1 MTNYVKELSIMSKF
15 VVLRYVSSETVRSGA
30 NPNSAS
36 LGSLAN
42 GKQLELMQEAAVKY
56 NDYTY
61 YFKVAF
67 NGKTGYIRTRYMDE
81 VRPDGY
87 FAVQPDYSKY
97 TDYVRVKCAGNL
109 NVRTSADLNSAT
121 NILARR
127 AEHGDVLALGSLAQ
141 TNGCWQV
148 EFDGRKAYV
157 SAGTAY
163 TERVGPT
170 AIPGG
175 NTPAQNAN
183 CVRVKCTSLNV
194 RASADLGSATNIVGA
209 AKNGDVLA
217 LKSTTQINGCWQVEF
232 KGQTAY
238 VSAGT
243 AYTERIT
250 STAVPS
256 ENTTVQSA
264 AWAAIVNQKDQTV
277 SVYKNK
283 ILIRFCACTT
293 GGTTK
298 DRFTP
303 VGTFTHKQ
311 DMNGLPG
318 KKSLFLSWHTSDP
331 AKEIPGE
338 EDLTVFDCV
347 RVTGSVY
354 FHRVP
359 RQANDSYDYYKARL
373 NAAGSHGCIRIPE
386 VHSRWL
392 YDNFAYGGVIVVQP
406 L

>member
-1 MTNYVKELSIMSKF
+1 MSNYA
-15 VVLRYVSSETVRSGA
+15 VLRYVTSETVRGAA
-30 NPNSAS
+30 NPTSAS

-42 GKQLELMQEAAVKY
+42 GKQLELLQEAAIKY
-56 NDYTY
+56 NDYTW
-61 YFKVAF
+61 YFKVSF

-81 VRPDGY
+81 VRPGGY

-97 TDYVRVKCAGNL
+97 ANYVRVTCAGNL

-127 AEHGDVLALGSLAQ
+127 AEHGDVLALKSTAQ

-148 EFDGRKAYV
+148 EFDGRAAYV

-163 TERVGPT
+163 TERIDPT

-175 NTPAQNAN
+175 SVPAQSAD
-183 CVRVKCTSLNV
+183 CVRVKCACLNV
-194 RASADLGSATNIVGA
+194 RSSADLGSASNILGT
-209 AKNGDVLA
+209 AKQGDVLA
-217 LKSTTQINGCWQVEF
+217 LKSVAQTNGCWQVEW
-232 KGQTAY
+232 GGRTAY

-243 AYTERIT
+243 AYTERIS
-250 STAVPS
+250 STTTATGG
-256 ENTTVQSA
+256 NTAVQSA
-264 AWAAIVNQKDQTV
+264 VWAAIVNQKNQTV
-277 SVYKNK
+277 SIYKNK
-283 ILIRFCACTT
+283 TLVRFCTCTT
-293 GGTTK
+293 GGTTS
-298 DRFTP
+298 DRLTP
-303 VGTFTHKQ
+303 AGTFTHKQ

-318 KKSLFLSWHTSDP
+318 KKSLFLSWHTSDK

-386 VHSRWL
+386 VHSRWM

>member
-1 MTNYVKELSIMSKF
+1 MSKF
-15 VVLRYVSSETVRSGA
+15 VVLRYVSSETVRGGA

-42 GKQLELMQEAAVKY
+42 GKQLELVQEAAIKY

-67 NGKTGYIRTRYMDE
+67 HDKTGYIRTRYMDE
-81 VRPDGY
+81 VRPGGY
-87 FAVQPDYSKY
+87 FAAQPDYSKY
-97 TDYVRVKCAGNL
+97 TNYVRVKCSGNL

-121 NILARR
+121 NILARK
-127 AEHGDVLALGSLAQ
+127 AEHGDVLALKSGAQ

-148 EFDGRKAYV
+148 EFDGRAAYV

-163 TERVGPT
+163 TERVSPT

-175 NTPAQNAN
+175 NAVEQNAT
-183 CVRVKCTSLNV
+183 CVRVKCACLNV
-194 RASADLGSATNIVGA
+194 RTSADLGSTTNLLGA
-209 AKNGDVLA
+209 AKQGEVLA
-217 LKSTTQINGCWQVEF
+217 LKSTTQISGCWQVEW
-232 KGQTAY
+232 GGRTAY

-243 AYTERIT
+243 AYTERVN
-250 STAVPS
+250 STAAPS
-256 ENTTVQSA
+256 GNEAAQNA

-283 ILIRFCACTT
+283 ILVRFCTCTT

-298 DRFTP
+298 DRLTP
-303 VGTFTHKQ
+303 VSTFTHKQ

-318 KKSLFLSWHTSDP
+318 KKSLFLSWHTSDK
-331 AKEIPGE
+331 AKEISGE

-347 RVTGSVY
+347 RVTGAVY
-354 FHRVP
+354 FHRIP
-359 RQANDSYDYYKARL
+359 RQANNSYDYYKARL

-386 VHSRWL
+386 VHSRWM
-392 YDNFAYGGVIVVQP
+392 YDNFAYGGVTVVQP

>member
-1 MTNYVKELSIMSKF
+1 MSNYI
-15 VVLRYVSSETVRSGA
+15 VLRYASTEPVRSGA
-30 NPNSAS
+30 NPNAAS

-42 GKQLELMQEAAVKY
+42 GKQLELLQEAAIKY
-56 NDYTY
+56 NDYTWY
-61 YFKVAF
+61 CKVLF

-81 VRPDGY
+81 VRPGGY

-97 TDYVRVKCAGNL
+97 ANYVRVKCTGNL

-127 AEHGDVLALGSLAQ
+127 AEHGDILALKSTAQ
-141 TNGCWQV
+141 ANGCWQV
-148 EFDGRKAYV
+148 EFDGRTAFV
-157 SAGTAY
+157 SAGAAY
-163 TERVGPT
+163 TERIDPT
-170 AIPGG
+170 AIPGAV
-175 NTPAQNAN
+175 AQNAN
-183 CVRVKCTSLNV
+183 CVKVICTSLNV
-194 RASADLGSATNIVGA
+194 RSSADLGSATNILGI
-209 AKNGDVLA
+209 AKNGDVLP
-217 LKSTTQINGCWQVEF
+217 LRSTAQINGCWQVEF

-243 AYTERIT
+243 AYTQRVS
-250 STAVPS
+250 STDS
-256 ENTTVQSA
+256 GNTAAQSA
-264 AWAAIVNQKDQTV
+264 VWAAIVNQKDQTV

-283 ILIRFCACTT
+283 TLVRFCACTT

-298 DRFTP
+298 DRLTP
-303 VGTFTHKQ
+303 AGTFTHKQ

-318 KKSLFLSWHTSDP
+318 KKSLFLSWHTNDP

-347 RVTGSVY
+347 RVTGAIY

-359 RQANDSYDYYKARL
+359 RQANNSYDYYKARL
-373 NAAGSHGCIRIPE
+373 NAIGSHGCIRIPE
-386 VHSRWL
+386 VHSRWM
-392 YDNFAYGGVIVVQP
+392 YDNFAYGGVTVVQP

>member
-1 MTNYVKELSIMSKF
+1 
-15 VVLRYVSSETVRSGA
+15 VSSETVREGA
-30 NPNSAS
+30 NPNSTS

-42 GKQLELMQEAAVKY
+42 SKQLELMQEAAVKY

-81 VRPDGY
+81 VRPSGF
-87 FAVQPDYSKY
+87 FAEPPDYSKY
-97 TDYVRVKCAGNL
+97 ANYVRVKCAGNL
-109 NVRTSADLNSAT
+109 NVRTSADLGSAT
-121 NILARR
+121 NILPRKT
-127 AEHGDVLALGSLAQ
+127 EHGDVLALKSTAQ

-148 EFDGRKAYV
+148 EWDGQTACV

-163 TERVGPT
+163 TERINPT

-175 NTPAQNAN
+175 NVAEQNAN
-183 CVRVKCTSLNV
+183 CVRVKCTALNV
-194 RASADLGSATNIVGA
+194 RTSADLSSATNILGA
-209 AKNGDVLA
+209 AKQGDVLA
-217 LKSTTQINGCWQVEF
+217 LKSTAQTNGCWQVEWG
-232 KGQTAY
+232 GQTAY

-243 AYTERIT
+243 AYTERIN
-250 STAVPS
+250 AVPGG
-256 ENTTVQSA
+256 NGAAQNA
-264 AWAAIVNQKDQTV
+264 AWAAIVNQKNQTV

-283 ILIRFCACTT
+283 TLIRFCTCTT

-303 VGTFTHKQ
+303 VGAFTHKQ

-331 AKEIPGE
+331 DKQISGV

-347 RVTGSVY
+347 RVTGAVY
-354 FHRVP
+354 FHRIP
-359 RQANDSYDYYKARL
+359 RQANNSYDYYKARL
-373 NAAGSHGCIRIPE
+373 NAAGSHGCIRLPE
-386 VHSRWL
+386 VHSRWM
-392 YDNFAYGGVIVVQP
+392 YDNFAYGGVTVVQP

>member
-1 MTNYVKELSIMSKF
+1 MSKS
-15 VVLRYVSSETVRSGA
+15 VVLRYVSSETVRGGA
-30 NPNSAS
+30 DPNSAS

-42 GKQLELMQEAAVKY
+42 GKPLELLQEAAIKY

-81 VRPDGY
+81 VRPGGY

-109 NVRTSADLNSAT
+109 NVRTSADLNSTT
-121 NILARR
+121 NILSRR
-127 AEHGDVLALGSLAQ
+127 AEHGDILALKSTTQA
-141 TNGCWQV
+141 NGCWQV
-148 EFDGRKAYV
+148 EFNGQTAYV
-157 SAGTAY
+157 SAGTSY
-163 TERVGPT
+163 TERINPT
-170 AIPGG
+170 AIPGAG
-175 NTPAQNAN
+175 AAEQNAS
-183 CVRVKCTSLNV
+183 CVRVICSLLNV
-194 RASADLGSATNIVGA
+194 RASADLGSATNILGA
-209 AKNGDVLA
+209 AKKGDVLA
-217 LKSTTQINGCWQVEF
+217 LKSTTQTNGCWQVEW
-232 KGQTAY
+232 GGRTAY
-238 VSAGT
+238 VSANT
-243 AYTERIT
+243 AYTERT
-250 STAVPS
+250 SPTAAS
-256 ENTTVQSA
+256 NGNEAAQSA
-264 AWAAIVNQKDQTV
+264 AWVAIVNQKNQTV

-283 ILIRFCACTT
+283 TLIRFCTCTT

-298 DRFTP
+298 DRLTP

-331 AKEIPGE
+331 AKEITGQ

-359 RQANDSYDYYKARL
+359 RQANNSYDYYKARL

-386 VHSRWL
+386 VHSRWM
-392 YDNFAYGGVIVVQP
+392 YENFAYGGVTVIQP